1 MSSGCS
7 ERRCVPPLKR
17 TVMSTLKG
25 ARRAMAIFGQY
36 AIRWRWLRFMYVYTT
51 IVAGAFGLAEI
62 LAPARVQ
69 SMLDMPAQDPMVFGL
84 GGSFFLAFGL
94 VAVLGVRAPLKY
106 CPVLLVELAYKL
118 IWLCGVVVPLALRG
132 EFPASSIVQVVIF
145 GTFVVGDLMAIPFR
159 YVFDSDISATAGS
172 GE

>member
-1 MSSGCS
+1 
-7 ERRCVPPLKR
+7 
-17 TVMSTLKG
+17 
-25 ARRAMAIFGQY
+25 MADFSQY
-36 AIRWRWLRFMYVYTT
+36 TIRWRWLRFMYVYTT

-69 SMLDMPAQDPMVFGL
+69 SMLDMPAQDPVVFGL
-84 GGSFFLAFGL
+84 GGSVFLALGL
-94 VAVLGVRAPLKY
+94 VAILGIRAPLKY

-132 EFPASSIVQVVIF
+132 EFPASSVVQVVIF
-145 GTFVVGDLMAIPFR
+145 GTFVVGDLIAIPFR
-159 YVFDSDISATAGS
+159 YVFSSDIGTAARD